1 MAHKST
7 LWHHR
12 DFLKLWSGQTV
23 SRLGSQVSIL
33 AFPLIAITVIKATTF
48 QVGLLTAVEFSPFIL
63 VGLPAGVWVDR
74 LAKRPVLIAADLG
87 RLVALAT
94 IPLAHELWRV
104 TMVQLYAVAFATG
117 VLTVFFDVAYQSYLP
132 VLVTRDDLVD
142 GNAKLATT
150 DSAATVAGPSVAGV
164 LIQWIGAPLA
174 VAADAGSF
182 AVSAVTLLFVRRVEP
197 GVELAAK
204 EARPGMR
211 AEIAEGLSYV
221 LRHRLLRPIACCT
234 ATSNLFSS
242 MITAVITVFMVR
254 SLGMS
259 AGTIGLAF
267 GLGNVGFVLGAL
279 MSRRVAQ
286 RFGVGRAI
294 VGSIAIG
301 SAGGVLLPLATRAVP
316 VPWIVAGEF
325 LVALGS
331 PIYNINQVSLRQA
344 ITPYRLQGRMNASM
358 RFMVWGTMPL
368 GSVIG
373 GVLGTVVGLRP
384 TLVIGAVGL
393 ASAFL
398 WVALS
403 PVPGVTEIPDAESP
417 GSDAEEVVHPAPG
430 VGGVIGAMS
439 GPGGVVDETVLGL
452 GIPGGGDVR

>member
-1 MAHKST
+1 MPRKST
-7 LWHHR
+7 LWRHR
-12 DFLKLWSGQTV
+12 DFLKLWGGQAV
-23 SRLGSQVSIL
+23 SRLGSQISVL

-48 QVGLLTAVEFSPFIL
+48 QVALLTAVEFSPFIL

-74 LAKRPVLIAADLG
+74 MAKRPVLIAADIG
-87 RLVALAT
+87 RLVALASV
-94 IPLAHELWRV
+94 PVAHELWRV
-104 TMVQLYAVAFATG
+104 TMLQLYAVAFATG

-132 VLVTRDDLVD
+132 VLVTRDELVD

-174 VAADAGSF
+174 FLADAGSF
-182 AVSAVTLLFVRRVEP
+182 AVSAVTLLFVRRTEP
-197 GVELAAK
+197 AADTAAK
-204 EARPGMR
+204 EARRGMR
-211 AEIAEGLSYV
+211 AEIAEGLGYV
-221 LRHRLLRPIACCT
+221 LRHPLLRPIACCT

-259 AGTIGLAF
+259 AGLIGVAF
-267 GLGNVGFVLGAL
+267 GLGNVGFVVGAL
-279 MSRRVAQ
+279 ISRRMAD
-286 RFGVGRAI
+286 RFGVGRTI
-294 VGSIAIG
+294 VWSIGVG
-301 SAGGVLLPLATRAVP
+301 SAGGRLLPIATSAVAI
-316 VPWIVAGEF
+316 PWIVAGQF
-325 LVALGS
+325 LVSMGS

-344 ITPYRLQGRMNASM
+344 ITPFRLQGRMNASM
-358 RFMVWGTMPL
+358 RFMVWGTMPV

-373 GVLGTVVGLRP
+373 GVLGTVIGLRP
-384 TLVIGAVGL
+384 TLVVGGVGL

-403 PVPGVTEIPDAESP
+403 PVPGVTEIPDEAER
-417 GSDAEEVVHPAPG
+417 GSHGEEVVHPAPG
-430 VGGVIGAMS
+430 VSGVIGAMS